1 MTALHQLLPVFAAG
15 DAIGSHVLR
24 IRDALREAGYESQI
38 FADDIHPPVRRHA
51 RHYQEFEPPANGE
64 PTWLLY
70 HLSTGS
76 RMAEFLADQPVPVA
90 VDYHNIT
97 PAPYLERWMPEA
109 GAVARRARAE
119 MRLLA
124 SVSRFAL
131 ADSTYNAEELSA
143 EGYRDP
149 SVVPILVDF
158 SDYEVPPDPSAL
170 ARLRRLAERG
180 GSRWLYVGRLA
191 ANKCQHDLIA
201 AFAVYRK
208 LFDSKARL
216 SLVGGWTL
224 PLYVRALERLA
235 GDLGV
240 AEAVELTNV
249 LTFPQ
254 LLAEYRAA
262 DVYVSLSE
270 HEGFCVPALEAM
282 YFDVPVVA
290 FSTTALPETVADGG
304 VLLPDKDPVVVATA
318 VHRVLTDA
326 PLRQSLVTAGRGRVE
341 HFSLANNRRRLLDA
355 VSSRLAAHG

>member
-1 MTALHQLLPVFAAG
+1 LTALHQFLPVFASG
-15 DAIGSHVLR
+15 DAIGGHVLR
-24 IRDALREAGYESQI
+24 IRDALREAGYESEI

-51 RHYQEFEPPANGE
+51 RHYREFKPPANGA

-76 RMAEFLADQPVPVA
+76 RIATFLAEQPLPVA

-109 GAVARRARAE
+109 GAVARAARAE

-131 ADSTYNAEELSA
+131 ADSTYNAEELMA
-143 EGYRDP
+143 QGYRDA

-158 SDYEVPPDPSAL
+158 SEYDVPPDPAVMARL
-170 ARLRRLAERG
+170 ARLAQRG
-180 GSRWLYVGRLA
+180 GARWLYVGRLA

-208 LFDSKARL
+208 LFDGNARL
-216 SLVGGWTL
+216 SVVGGWTL

-235 GDLGV
+235 ADLGV
-240 AEAVELTNV
+240 TEAVEFTNV

-254 LLAEYRAA
+254 LLAEYRSA

-290 FSTTALPETVADGG
+290 FSSTALPETVADGG
-304 VLLPDKDPVVVATA
+304 LLLPDKDPVLVATA
-318 VHRVLTDA
+318 VHRVLTDT
-326 PLRQSLVTAGRGRVE
+326 PLRESLVAAGRGRVE
-341 HFSLANNRRRLLDA
+341 HFSLANNRRRLLEA
-355 VSSRLAAHG
+355 VSTRLAAHG